1 MYGPVLTPYTPSDTL
16 TDTSLRS
23 SRQWAGLPRPSS
35 DNGSLWVGGKRLKRS
50 SQTTSRTAMVGHKTE
65 SIYRRYAIVDD
76 AMLKE
81 GACAV

>member
-1 MYGPVLTPYTPSDTL
+1 
-16 TDTSLRS
+16 
-23 SRQWAGLPRPSS
+23 
-35 DNGSLWVGGKRLKRS
+35 LWVGGKRLKRS

-65 SIYRRYAIVDD
+65 SIYRRHAIVDE